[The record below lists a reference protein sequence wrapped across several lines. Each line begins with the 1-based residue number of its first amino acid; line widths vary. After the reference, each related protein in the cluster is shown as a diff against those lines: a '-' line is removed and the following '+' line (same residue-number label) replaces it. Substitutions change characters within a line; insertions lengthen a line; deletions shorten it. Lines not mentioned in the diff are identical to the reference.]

1 MAEMSSDARKLE
13 RDWRSMI
20 SISHDFFH
28 RWRKV
33 VEERLG
39 PEESMK
45 LADSFWESV
54 GESTANSYLNR
65 GKDTN
70 DLDQIVD
77 AFVKASL
84 VMGES
89 ARMAKD
95 GDDVLLIHDAC
106 PWVDS
111 FKNYG
116 APGQCTAGCDKWFEG
131 ALKKISDNFSVKTEC
146 YIPAGG
152 QTCTRRFS
160 RKK

>member
-1 MAEMSSDARKLE
+1 MAEANTDSKKLE

-20 SISHDFFH
+20 FISHDFFH
-28 RWRKV
+28 RWRQVLEQKY
-33 VEERLG
+33 G
-39 PEESMK
+39 AEESMK
-45 LADSFWESV
+45 LANSFWELV
-54 GESTANSYLNR
+54 GESTADSYLNR

-70 DLDQIVD
+70 NLDQIVD

-116 APGQCTAGCDKWFEG
+116 APGQCTAGCDEWFKS
-131 ALKKISDNFSVKTEC
+131 AIKKISDDFSVKTEC
-146 YIPAGG
+146 YIPLGG
-152 QTCTRRFS
+152 KTCTRRFS